1 MNLPNGFLLQN
12 GKYKLTQSI
21 GQGGFGITYKGVWF
35 TDVKGVLGAV
45 RTEVPVC
52 IKEFFFKDYCYRDP
66 KTNFVNVH
74 SETGRNLFVKFRDK
88 LIKEA
93 KILSEVHHPYI
104 VNVLEVFEANNTAYI
119 VMEYIAGQSLKSLI
133 EHDGFLQESQT
144 LKYVKQIA
152 EALDFVHEKHI
163 LHLDIKPS
171 NILIDSSDNARLID
185 FGVSKRYDL
194 DNHETSTTMLT
205 LSKGFASIEQYDNE
219 GTLNFSPCPDIYS
232 LGATMYNMLTGKI
245 PTESILRA
253 TRKMENPRDINPLI
267 SEKTELVIL
276 KAMEISPSN
285 RYQSVKE
292 MMESLDFSL
301 LDKEKEHIGKVSE
314 KLVGDSEYSDETQL
328 ISSDKDEDETI
339 LNTSENMI
347 SSTLESKDEDRNIA
361 SRKQKKYLRLLVL
374 CLSLLAFSI
383 IGFVLKDRVLA
394 TGDNVSHVSSD
405 FEDKEEEPIQ
415 SNNVNDKES
424 LVQENE
430 VPSEKQDTRLDI
442 VEKDKPS
449 SVREETKKDNN
460 ISDLNNVSP
469 TNVSGKDEDLK
480 AEVPSSVI
488 EPDDK
493 EKESLSSEELDR
505 QYGDLL
511 ASGKGR
517 MKAEDYIGA
526 KKDFA
531 AAKKIKLTEEVVRLM
546 IECDEKAADK
556 KIKDRILLYE
566 KKMNFGS
573 YVIVRKKDNGRYG
586 AIDNEGVEKIP
597 CRYLSV
603 GVSDKGRAFERTDNL
618 FDIYDVNGN
627 LINEGAAY
635 Y

>member
-1 MNLPNGFLLQN
+1 MNLPNGFLLQD

-21 GQGGFGITYKGVWF
+21 GQGGFGITYKGIWF

-52 IKEFFFKDYCYRDP
+52 IKEFFFKDYCYRDS

-133 EHDGFLQESQT
+133 EHDGFLRESKT

-171 NILIDSSDNARLID
+171 NILIDSKDNARLID

-232 LGATMYNMLTGKI
+232 LGATMYNMLTGRI

-267 SEKTELVIL
+267 SERTESVIL

-285 RYQSVKE
+285 RFQSIKE
-292 MMESLDFSL
+292 MMDALDFSL
-301 LDKEKEHIGKVSE
+301 LDEEE
-314 KLVGDSEYSDETQL
+314 KLVGKISGKSIGDNEYSDETQL
-328 ISSDKDEDETI
+328 IPSDSDDDETV
-339 LNTSENMI
+339 LNTSGNI
-347 SSTLESKDEDRNIA
+347 IPSTFDNRNEEVYSD
-361 SRKQKKYLRLLVL
+361 SRKRKKYLRLFAL
-374 CLSLLAFSI
+374 CLSLIAFSI
-383 IGFVLKDRVLA
+383 AGLVLKDKVQA
-394 TGDNVSHVSSD
+394 TDDKVSQVSSD
-405 FEDKEEEPIQ
+405 FDEDVEEPVH
-415 SNNVNDKES
+415 S
-424 LVQENE
+424 
-430 VPSEKQDTRLDI
+430 
-442 VEKDKPS
+442 
-449 SVREETKKDNN
+449 DN
-460 ISDLNNVSP
+460 
-469 TNVSGKDEDLK
+469 T
-480 AEVPSSVI
+480 
-488 EPDDK
+488 K
-493 EKESLSSEELDR
+493 EKEYIEHEKDVISENQDTKPSITEKTKSSSVMEETVKDNSISGLENISSSNIREKEEMLKVEDSSSIIKPEEESASLSSEDLDK

-526 KKDFA
+526 QKDFA
-531 AAKKIKLTEEVVRLM
+531 AAKNIKLTEEIVRLI
-546 IECDEKAADK
+546 IECDEKAENK
-556 KIKDRILLYE
+556 KINDRILLYE

-573 YVIVRKKDNGRYG
+573 FIIVRKKDNGRYG
-586 AIDNEGVEKIP
+586 AIDNKGIEKIP

>member
-328 ISSDKDEDETI
+328 ILSDKDEDETI

-361 SRKQKKYLRLLVL
+361 PRKQKKYLRLLVL

-526 KKDFA
+526 
-531 AAKKIKLTEEVVRLM
+531 
-546 IECDEKAADK
+546 
-556 KIKDRILLYE
+556 
-566 KKMNFGS
+566 
-573 YVIVRKKDNGRYG
+573 
-586 AIDNEGVEKIP
+586 
-597 CRYLSV
+597 
-603 GVSDKGRAFERTDNL
+603 
-618 FDIYDVNGN
+618 
-627 LINEGAAY
+627 
-635 Y
+635 

>member
-232 LGATMYNMLTGKI
+232 FGATMYNMLTGKI

-314 KLVGDSEYSDETQL
+314 KLVGDSEYSDETLL

-430 VPSEKQDTRLDI
+430 VPSEKQETRFDI

-469 TNVSGKDEDLK
+469 TNVSEKDKDLK
-480 AEVPSSVI
+480 AEVSSPIVKS
-488 EPDDK
+488 DYK
-493 EKESLSSEELDR
+493 GKESLSSEELDR

-531 AAKKIKLTEEVVRLM
+531 AAKNIKLTEEVVRLM

>member
-1 MNLPNGFLLQN
+1 MNLPNGFLLQD

-74 SETGRNLFVKFRDK
+74 SETGRILFEKFRDK

-133 EHDGFLQESQT
+133 EHNGFLQENQT

-171 NILIDSSDNARLID
+171 NILVDSNDDARLID

-219 GTLNFSPCPDIYS
+219 GTLSFSPCPDIYS

-253 TRKMENPRDINPLI
+253 TRKMENPRDINPSI

-285 RYQSVKE
+285 RFQTVRE
-292 MMESLDFSL
+292 MMDSLDFSS
-301 LDKEKEHIGKVSE
+301 LDKVKEHIGKVSE
-314 KLVGDSEYSDETQL
+314 KLPDDCECSDETQL
-328 ISSDKDEDETI
+328 ITSVKDEDETV
-339 LNTSENMI
+339 LNTSGNMI
-347 SSTLESKDEDRNIA
+347 SSTLESRDEDRNIA
-361 SRKQKKYLRLLVL
+361 PGKQKNYLRLLVL
-374 CLSLLAFSI
+374 CLSLLAFSVV
-383 IGFVLKDRVLA
+383 GLVLKDKVLA
-394 TGDNVSHVSSD
+394 TDDNVSHMSSD
-405 FEDKEEEPIQ
+405 FEEKEEEANQP
-415 SNNVNDKES
+415 NNVNDKES
-424 LVQENE
+424 PEQEKE
-430 VPSEKQDTRLDI
+430 VPVEKQEANPNI

-449 SVREETKKDNN
+449 SVRKETKTDNN
-460 ISDLNNVSP
+460 ISDFNNVSP
-469 TNVSGKDEDLK
+469 ANVREKDEELK
-480 AEVPSSVI
+480 AEAPSSIVKS
-488 EPDDK
+488 DDN
-493 EKESLSSEELDR
+493 EKESLSSEELDK

-526 KKDFA
+526 KKDFS
-531 AAKKIKLTEEVVRLM
+531 AAKNIKLTEEVVRLM

-556 KIKDRILLYE
+556 RIKDRILLYE

-573 YVIVRKKDNGRYG
+573 YIIVRRKDNGRYG